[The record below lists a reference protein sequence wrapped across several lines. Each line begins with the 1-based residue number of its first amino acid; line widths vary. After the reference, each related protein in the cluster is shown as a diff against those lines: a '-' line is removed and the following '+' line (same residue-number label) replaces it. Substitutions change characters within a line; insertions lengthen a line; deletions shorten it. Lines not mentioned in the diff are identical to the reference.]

1 MHLQVQLGL
10 LLEAESV
17 EPQESKRLTARRG
30 RRSRHLL
37 IEPLLCQT
45 LLFFMGILED
55 ADQSA
60 CTFSRELN
68 EPSPELTA
76 L

>member
-10 LLEAESV
+10 PPEAESV
-17 EPQESKRLTARRG
+17 EPQESKWLTARRG
-30 RRSRHLL
+30 RRSRYLL
-37 IEPLLCQT
+37 IESLLCQT
-45 LLFFMGILED
+45 LLLVGIVED

-60 CTFSRELN
+60 CTFFRDLN